1 MMLIIKDDVITI
13 DFLLACTACMHIKYT
28 FSCYNM
34 IHNKYITGN
43 HVVVHV
49 HNMTSCVF
57 GFMHLLS
64 ALMVASR
71 TSCIANTSIRMYN
84 EFKGACDWAYLGVN

>member
-1 MMLIIKDDVITI
+1 MYTI
-13 DFLLACTACMHIKYT
+13 
-28 FSCYNM
+28 
-34 IHNKYITGN
+34 
-43 HVVVHV
+43 VVHV

-71 TSCIANTSIRMYN
+71 TSCIANTSIRMYMSLKVPVIGLIW
-84 EFKGACDWAYLGVN
+84 ELIDFVCEGQVLLLSVCS